1 MSFDENKEMLEG
13 FVADSRELL
22 EEIEPKLI
30 ELQQSSEDCG
40 SADKESINSIFR
52 LFHSLKGAA
61 GFLNLGNVSGVT
73 HEAETLLNHIRED
86 KFPLTVSHTNVLC
99 EACDLIHILLTKI
112 EEEGTDK
119 GMEQQIDII
128 VKTLSEHSAGKSSS
142 GKTSP
147 PEGKEQTP
155 ESSPGHTES
164 EKAAVSSLPEE
175 TEIKITITPEMLNSF
190 IQESDEL
197 LEAVEAALVNLDKSP
212 DKKED
217 LDTSFRSIHSFKGNC
232 GFMGFKDPERLSHRA
247 EAALSSMRDGTIEC
261 SGKNI
266 SILLPVIDSL
276 RNTVAEL
283 SRGGS
288 DEIKGCDLILEVLDG
303 ITGTDAEDQEPQKLG
318 EILVARG
325 EASPEAV
332 ENALNM
338 QNKPVGDILVN
349 LGQTSREAVDKALT
363 SQQSQGSKKVV
374 RRDIRVDLDKLD
386 MMIDLVGELVIAQ
399 LMVTHN
405 PDLKDYELEN
415 FAKASHHL
423 QRITSELQ
431 DVSMSVRMVP
441 LSATFRKMIR
451 LVHDL
456 SNKFD
461 KKVKLNL
468 KGEETEVDKTVIEQ
482 ISDPLVH
489 IIRNAIDHG
498 VETTDKR
505 RSKGK
510 EETGIISLEA
520 RHDGGEVLIVI
531 RDDGAGLDRDKIFKK
546 GLKQGL
552 VTEENSSMSDE
563 DVFKLIFE
571 PGFSTAEKVTDVSG
585 RGVGMDVVKRNLEN
599 IKGHAEIKST
609 LGKGST
615 FTLRIPLT
623 LAIVDGML
631 VRTGEAHYIIPLL
644 AIRESFRPDP
654 DNITILPD
662 GREMV
667 KVREELIPVT
677 RIHSMYGV
685 RSDYTELHEGILVI
699 VENQGEITC
708 LFLDEVVGQQQ
719 TVIKALPGYMSTIKG
734 VSGCSILGDGQ
745 VCLILDV
752 GTIIKNSKKVSAE
765 LPGQETV

>member
-13 FVADSRELL
+13 FVADSREMI

-30 ELQQSSEDCG
+30 ELQQSSEACG
-40 SADKESINSIFR
+40 AADKESINSIFR

-61 GFLNLGNVSGVT
+61 GFLNLTNITGVT
-73 HEAETLLNHIRED
+73 HEAETLLNLIRED
-86 KFPLTVSHTNVLC
+86 KFPLAVNHTNILC
-99 EACDLIHILLTKI
+99 EACDLLLSLLTNI
-112 EEEGTDK
+112 EEQGTDQV
-119 GMEQQIDII
+119 MEEQIETI
-128 VKTLSEHSAGKSSS
+128 VKTLSEHSKGGSTVESTETSAIEEQSPEISLDNNETGEEISS
-142 GKTSP
+142 T
-147 PEGKEQTP
+147 T
-155 ESSPGHTES
+155 
-164 EKAAVSSLPEE
+164 PEE
-175 TEIKITITPEMLNSF
+175 TEIKITVTPEMLSSF

-197 LEAVEAALVNLDKSP
+197 LESVETVLVNLDNSAN
-212 DKKED
+212 KKEY
-217 LDTSFRSIHSFKGNC
+217 LDHSFRSIHSFKGNC
-232 GFMGFKDPERLSHRA
+232 GFMGFKDPERLSHKA
-247 EAALSSMRDGTIEC
+247 ETVLSGMRDGTIEC
-261 SGKNI
+261 SEGNI
-266 SILLPVIDSL
+266 GILLPVIDSL
-276 RNTVAEL
+276 RNAVAEL

-288 DEIKGCDLILEVLDG
+288 DTINGCDIMFEVLEG
-303 ITGTDAEDQEPQKLG
+303 ITGTEIGEKKTLRLG
-318 EILVARG
+318 EILVAS
-325 EASPEAV
+325 EAASPEAV
-332 ENALNM
+332 EKALNL
-338 QNKPVGDILVN
+338 QGKPVGDILVE
-349 LGQTSREAVDKALT
+349 LGDTNRDAVDEALKV
-363 SQQSQGSKKVV
+363 QQAQSPQKKVV

-386 MMIDLVGELVIAQ
+386 VMIDLVGELVIAQ

-415 FAKASHHL
+415 FSKASHHL

-431 DVSMSVRMVP
+431 DVSMAVRMVP

-456 SNKFD
+456 SNKFG

-498 VETTDKR
+498 VETSDKR
-505 RSKGK
+505 LSKGK
-510 EETGIISLEA
+510 DETGIVSLDA
-520 RHDGGEVLIVI
+520 RHDGGEVLITI
-531 RDDGAGLDRDKIFKK
+531 QDDGAGLDRDKIFEK
-546 GLKQGL
+546 GIKQGL
-552 VTEENSSMSDE
+552 VTEENRSMSNE

-585 RGVGMDVVKRNLEN
+585 RGVGMDVVKRNLEK
-599 IKGHAEIKST
+599 IKGHADIKSE

-623 LAIVDGML
+623 LAIVEGML

-644 AIRESFRPDP
+644 AIRESFRPDQE
-654 DNITILPD
+654 NITILPD

-667 KVREELIPVT
+667 RVREELIPVT
-677 RIHSMYGV
+677 RIHSLYNV
-685 RSDYTELHEGILVI
+685 KSDYTELHEGILVI
-699 VENQGEITC
+699 VENQGENIC

-719 TVIKALPGYMSTIKG
+719 TVIKALPSYMSTIQG

-752 GTIIKNSKKVSAE
+752 GSIIKKSKKVPAE
-765 LPGQETV
+765 LLNR